1 MVSPATDPDTRKSII
16 FLCSY
21 NSVRSQIAEGLM
33 RDLYGDRFD
42 VYSAGVAS
50 GGINPLAIQV
60 LHESGIDTT
69 GHRSKS
75 VTEFKG
81 KNFDYI
87 VTLCD
92 SSCPSLTRYLP
103 GNGVHIHENFPAV
116 SEIGADQEAILND
129 FRKLRDDIRAW
140 LVLRFGDT

>member
-1 MVSPATDPDTRKSII
+1 MVSFASDPDTRKSII

-21 NSVRSQIAEGLM
+21 NSVRSQLAEGLM

-50 GGINPLAIQV
+50 GGINPWAMTV
-60 LHESGIDTT
+60 LQESGIDTT
-69 GHRSKS
+69 GFRSKS

-92 SSCPSLTRYLP
+92 SSCPTLTRYLP
-103 GNGVHIHENFPAV
+103 GNGIHIHENFPEV
-116 SEIGADQEAILND
+116 TEVGADENAILMN
-129 FRKLRDDIRAW
+129 FRRLRDDIRAW
-140 LVLRFGDT
+140 LILRFGDR

>member
-1 MVSPATDPDTRKSII
+1 MQPEPDTRKSII

-42 VYSAGVAS
+42 VYSAGVAC
-50 GGINPLAIQV
+50 GGINPFTVKV
-60 LHESGIDTT
+60 LQESGIDTT
-69 GHRSKS
+69 KQRSKS

-81 KNFDYI
+81 KHFDYI

-92 SSCPSLTRYLP
+92 SSGPTLTRYLA
-103 GNGVHIHENFPAV
+103 GDGIHIHENFPAV
-116 SEIGADQEAILND
+116 AELGADEEIILNN
-129 FRKLRDDIRAW
+129 FRKLREDIRSW
-140 LVLRFGDT
+140 LIVRFRDS